1 MRKYLVINFIL
12 MVICIIVAVIMS
24 FETVYYF
31 LHKQPEDSL
40 ESLILTMVYAIN
52 AYVCFINWKNE
63 LK

>member
-24 FETVYYF
+24 FETVYY
-31 LHKQPEDSL
+31 LINNQLRDIR